1 MQVTIEIPDDLAER
15 LDPQPENLVALIKR
29 GLRDRWSETSAV
41 AQEVVDF
48 LARGPRPGE
57 ILAFRPSE
65 QSVRR
70 VGELLEK
77 NRAGA
82 LTADEQVELDELA
95 SLNHL
100 FSLIKAHARQHRP
113 ATS

>member
-15 LDPQPENLVALIKR
+15 LGSQQGNLLALIQR
-29 GLRDRWSETSAV
+29 GLRQQWSETSAL

-65 QSVRR
+65 QSVQRA
-70 VGELLEK
+70 GELLEK
-77 NRAGA
+77 NRAGT
-82 LTADEQVELDELA
+82 LTPDEQGELDEMA

-100 FSLIKAHARQHRP
+100 FSLIKAHARHHLH
-113 ATS
+113 AAS